1 MGMEDREAS
10 RNRERDLV
18 LSPNE
23 YAFISDQ
30 TKGNINVYVGPY
42 KTSLANT
49 DLPVF
54 FDEKTKRFQSSILEK
69 SIQTFA
75 IAPENW
81 YITLKNPVK
90 DHSHP
95 KNGTVNN
102 STELNTGHK
111 INIPGP
117 VSFALFPGQMA
128 KVIKG
133 HHLRS
138 NQYLVVRVYD
148 EISAKDNWSKGSV
161 VKTTEDAGNPGLNV
175 DQLTLG
181 KLFIIKG
188 TEVSFYIPPTG
199 IEVVKDSRGEYIR
212 NAVTLERL
220 EYCILLDESGNK
232 RYVRGPDVVF
242 PQPTENFLEK
252 NGNRKFKAFELSE
265 IKGLYIKVI
274 DAYTDK
280 DTGKT
285 YKEGDEIFMTGKDQ
299 MIYFPRPEHAIIKY
313 GVSDTHYAVAIPS
326 GEGRYILNRLNGV
339 VSLIKGPAMYLPNP
353 MNEVI
358 VRRILDDHV
367 VRLWFPGNKEA
378 VEVNAIL
385 KAEVEKNKPSRS
397 AAAPA
402 AEVWQQVDSLLSKA
416 DASDDAEEGFSGDS
430 FERNPVYTPPR
441 TITLDT
447 KYEGAVAINVWTGY
461 AVMVISKTRDRKV
474 IVGPQTY
481 LLEYDETLDVASFSK
496 GVPKSDKECERTV
509 YLRILNNR
517 VSDLVEAETRDYCKL
532 AVKIALKVDFEGDPS
547 KWFNVENYVK
557 FLTDRFRSVIRSEVK
572 KHNLQAFYD
581 DAAGLMKD
589 TLLGKEVN
597 DSRQGYRFEENGM
610 IVKDLEILQLMI
622 IDQKIA
628 TALIN
633 SRHEEI
639 QQSLVLEKDK
649 RELQYTKENEIIKR
663 EKETVTLA
671 TQQMI
676 LGLKEDFIKKQIEY
690 EELAFKLESD
700 LAAKKRDNELKSEKE
715 QNEIEAAKRQRER
728 EAEELALKIKS
739 ANQKVELEYLKAE
752 VAALASKAEAI
763 TPEFIAA
770 LQAFGDKDLLLKMAE
785 SMAPLSI
792 LGGKSVSEVF
802 ANLLKGTKLEGVF
815 LNVGNPAEIVTQ
827 AITSKKK
834 EQ

>member
-1 MGMEDREAS
+1 MIYTKENTMGMEDREGA

-69 SIQTFA
+69 SIQTFS

-81 YITLKNPVK
+81 YITLKNPAK
-90 DHSHP
+90 DNSHP

-102 STELNTGHK
+102 LTELNTGHK

-148 EISAKDNWSKGSV
+148 ENSAKENWSKGSV
-161 VKTTEDAGNPGLNV
+161 VKTNEDSGNAGFNV

-242 PQPTENFLEK
+242 PEPTENFLEK

-274 DAYTDK
+274 DSYTDK
-280 DTGKT
+280 ETGKS
-285 YKEGDEIFMTGKDQ
+285 YKEGDEIFITGKDQ

-326 GEGRYILNRLNGV
+326 GEGRYILNRLTGV

-353 MNEVI
+353 MHEVI

-402 AEVWQQVDSLLSKA
+402 AEVWQQVDSLL
-416 DASDDAEEGFSGDS
+416 
-430 FERNPVYTPPR
+430 
-441 TITLDT
+441 
-447 KYEGAVAINVWTGY
+447 
-461 AVMVISKTRDRKV
+461 
-474 IVGPQTY
+474 
-481 LLEYDETLDVASFSK
+481 
-496 GVPKSDKECERTV
+496 
-509 YLRILNNR
+509 
-517 VSDLVEAETRDYCKL
+517 
-532 AVKIALKVDFEGDPS
+532 
-547 KWFNVENYVK
+547 
-557 FLTDRFRSVIRSEVK
+557 
-572 KHNLQAFYD
+572 
-581 DAAGLMKD
+581 
-589 TLLGKEVN
+589 
-597 DSRQGYRFEENGM
+597 
-610 IVKDLEILQLMI
+610 
-622 IDQKIA
+622 
-628 TALIN
+628 
-633 SRHEEI
+633 
-639 QQSLVLEKDK
+639 
-649 RELQYTKENEIIKR
+649 
-663 EKETVTLA
+663 
-671 TQQMI
+671 
-676 LGLKEDFIKKQIEY
+676 
-690 EELAFKLESD
+690 
-700 LAAKKRDNELKSEKE
+700 
-715 QNEIEAAKRQRER
+715 
-728 EAEELALKIKS
+728 
-739 ANQKVELEYLKAE
+739 
-752 VAALASKAEAI
+752 
-763 TPEFIAA
+763 
-770 LQAFGDKDLLLKMAE
+770 
-785 SMAPLSI
+785 
-792 LGGKSVSEVF
+792 
-802 ANLLKGTKLEGVF
+802 
-815 LNVGNPAEIVTQ
+815 
-827 AITSKKK
+827 
-834 EQ
+834 